1 MNTETGAASP
11 EASPMGLF
19 ERYLS
24 VWVGLCIAAGVA
36 LGAALPEVFQAIAAV
51 EYANVNLVV
60 AVLIWV
66 MIYPMMVNVDF
77 ASLKDVGKKPK
88 GLCVTL
94 VVNWL
99 IKPFTM
105 AALGI
110 LFFEHVFAG
119 LVEPETAR
127 EYIAGMILLG
137 VAPCT
142 AMVFV
147 WSQLVRGDANYTLV
161 QVSINDIIMVFAFAP
176 IAAFLL
182 GVTDITVPWETLLL
196 SVILYVVIPL
206 AAGYV
211 TRKKL
216 DRSNDHS
223 RIAAFTNR
231 IKPFSVMGLLATVV
245 LLFGFQAQTILDKPL
260 VIVLIAVPLLI
271 QSYGIFAVAYGWAYL
286 WRIPFNTAAPAA
298 LIGTS
303 NFFELAVAVAISLFG
318 LNSGAALATVVGV
331 LVEVPVMLSLVYFA
345 NRTRKFFPA

>member
-1 MNTETGAASP
+1 MEEKSSP
-11 EASPMGLF
+11 LGFF

-24 VWVGLCIAAGVA
+24 VWVALCIGTGLL
-36 LGAALPEVFQAIAAV
+36 LGSLAPPVFQFIAGL
-51 EYANVNLVV
+51 EYASVNFVV

-77 ASLKDVGKKPK
+77 SSLKDVGKKPK
-88 GLCVTL
+88 GLCVTM

-105 AALGI
+105 AALGV
-110 LFFEHVFAG
+110 LFFNYVFAG
-119 LVEPETAR
+119 LVDPESAQQ
-127 EYIAGMILLG
+127 YVAGMILLG

-147 WSQLVRGDANYTLV
+147 WSQLTEGDANYTLV
-161 QVSINDIIMVFAFAP
+161 QVSLNDIIMVFAFAP
-176 IAAFLL
+176 ITAFLL
-182 GVTDITVPWETLLL
+182 GVTDIVVPWSTLFL

-211 TRKKL
+211 TRKRLDQGGDLIKVAEFTGKL
-216 DRSNDHS
+216 
-223 RIAAFTNR
+223 
-231 IKPFSVMGLLATVV
+231 KPFTILGLLGTVI

-271 QSYGIFAVAYGWAYL
+271 QSYGIFIIAYGWSYL
-286 WRIPFNTAAPAA
+286 WKIPHDVAAPAA

-303 NFFELAVAVAISLFG
+303 NFFELAVAVAISVFG
-318 LNSGAALATVVGV
+318 LTSGAALATVVGV
-331 LVEVPVMLSLVYFA
+331 LVEVPVMLSLVALA
-345 NRTRKFFPA
+345 NRTRRHFPATS

>member
-1 MNTETGAASP
+1 MSADSES
-11 EASPMGLF
+11 SMGLF
-19 ERYLS
+19 ERFLS
-24 VWVGLCIAAGVA
+24 LWVALCIASGVILGVA
-36 LGAALPEVFQAIAAV
+36 MPELFEAIASI
-51 EYANVNLVV
+51 EYASVNLVV
-60 AVLIWV
+60 AVFIWV

-88 GLCVTL
+88 GLCITL

-99 IKPFTM
+99 IKPFSM
-105 AALGI
+105 AALGV
-110 LFFEHVFAG
+110 LFFDYVFAG
-119 LVEPETAR
+119 IVEPETAK

-182 GVTDITVPWETLLL
+182 GITDIVVPWETLLL
-196 SVILYVVIPL
+196 SVVLYVVIPL

-211 TRKKL
+211 TRRL
-216 DRSNDHS
+216 MDGSGNHE
-223 RIAAFTNR
+223 RIAEFTGKV
-231 IKPFSVMGLLATVV
+231 KPFSIMGLLATVV
-245 LLFGFQAQTILDKPL
+245 LLFGFQAQTIIDRPL
-260 VIVLIAVPLLI
+260 VIALIAVPLLI
-271 QSYGIFAVAYGWAYL
+271 QSYGIFVIAYSWGYL
-286 WRIPFNTAAPAA
+286 WRVPFNTAAPAA

-331 LVEVPVMLSLVYFA
+331 LVEVPVMLSLVAFA
-345 NRTRKFFPA
+345 NRTRAHFA

>member
-1 MNTETGAASP
+1 MSADSES
-11 EASPMGLF
+11 SMGLF
-19 ERYLS
+19 ERFLS
-24 VWVGLCIAAGVA
+24 LWVALCIASGVILGVA
-36 LGAALPEVFQAIAAV
+36 MPELFEAIASI
-51 EYANVNLVV
+51 EYASVNLVV
-60 AVLIWV
+60 AVFIWV

-88 GLCVTL
+88 GLCITL

-99 IKPFTM
+99 IKPFSM
-105 AALGI
+105 AALGV
-110 LFFEHVFAG
+110 LFFDYVFAG
-119 LVEPETAR
+119 IVEPETAK

-182 GVTDITVPWETLLL
+182 GITDIVVPWETLLL
-196 SVILYVVIPL
+196 SVVLYVVIPL

-211 TRKKL
+211 TRRL
-216 DRSNDHS
+216 MDGSGNHE
-223 RIAAFTNR
+223 RIADFTEKV
-231 IKPFSVMGLLATVV
+231 KPFSIMGLLATVV
-245 LLFGFQAQTILDKPL
+245 LLFGFQAQTIIDRPL
-260 VIVLIAVPLLI
+260 VIALIAVPLLI
-271 QSYGIFAVAYGWAYL
+271 QSYGIFVIAYSWGYL
-286 WRIPFNTAAPAA
+286 WRVPFNTAAPAA

-331 LVEVPVMLSLVYFA
+331 LVEVPVMLSLVAFA
-345 NRTRKFFPA
+345 NRTRAHFA